1 MRSRSR
7 SRLLAAAIAVLTL
20 TASVLAAQT
29 VRPQSARAATG
40 TSNVA
45 YVFDFGSGV
54 NDPDFP
60 GGDHGPGSSIF
71 KNAVTG
77 SVPGSGNTATYNGAT
92 FTNVPVSAVDSAGD
106 AAFDGYDTVLMYE
119 VCDISSHP
127 ATLHAVNSFLDN
139 GGKVMIFDGD
149 RCSDSFPPVTGG
161 HATYTGFAF
170 PFTTD
175 APGPQGGTDVSYTFV
190 ETSSLTDSIHQGD
203 VPEGDT
209 LGDANVFTGQSGGWC
224 TALQSSNV
232 DGVHAGNVE
241 AYARTLN
248 GGLAIWNG
256 EDFWFTDGADA
267 HMKEVFDLELAQV
280 HNPDG
285 LPCTNP
291 PSGIKLDP
299 PTATL
304 DAGGTQ
310 VETATV
316 VDSSANPRPGVVVT
330 FKVLSGPDASLPPFQ
345 AATDANGQAK
355 DPITNNGTVGKDV
368 VQASFNDG
376 TDHFS
381 NKTEIDWI
389 AVPTKLTYSGP
400 AGGDYD
406 DPSSVAFTLTNAD
419 TGAVLADEPVT
430 MQLDSQ
436 APCLATTDASGVASC
451 PVTPDEPAGP
461 VAVSGSFAGAPGL
474 LPSTGSGT
482 FTVTRE
488 ETTIAYVGDTHFAN
502 GTPATLSADLRED
515 GVSKIGGAR
524 SVVLTLGTGASAQSC
539 TGTLDANGDWTCQIS
554 VVNQPLGSGGT
565 VAISAVFP
573 GDAFYLPAGV
583 SATGKIEFYTGR
595 AYGLSADVNL
605 LLAHLHLPPQPD
617 TGEITTAS
625 AMSTTTPCTVSVS
638 SLLIN
643 AHTLCPN
650 VTVTLAPG
658 TSTGTSTVQGVTI
671 GIPGLPVIKATAVK
685 ALSKTTCAAAS
696 GTVTIEN
703 LTIGGVAVNT
713 DVGPNTGIDLGGG
726 AKLLLNEQT
735 PVPGADKGLTVN
747 ALHLQV
753 LGGTVNVV
761 VASAESDAHN
771 CG

>member
-1 MRSRSR
+1 MR
-7 SRLLAAAIAVLTL
+7 SRLLAAATAVLTL
-20 TASVLAAQT
+20 TASVLATQT
-29 VRPQSARAATG
+29 VRPPSAHAATG

-45 YVFDFGSGV
+45 YVFDFGQGV
-54 NDPDFP
+54 NDPNFP

-77 SVPGSGNTATYNGAT
+77 TVPGSGNTATYNGAA
-92 FTNVPVSAVDSAGD
+92 FTNVPVSTVDSAGD
-106 AAFDGYDTVLMYE
+106 AAFNGYDTVLMYE

-139 GGKVMIFDGD
+139 GGKVLIFDGD
-149 RCSDSFPPVTGG
+149 RCSDSSPPVTGG

-175 APGPQGGTDVSYTFV
+175 APGPQGGTNVSYTFV
-190 ETSSLTDSIHQGD
+190 ETSTLTDSIHQGD
-203 VPEGDT
+203 VPAGDT

-232 DGVHAGNVE
+232 DGVHPGNVE

-299 PTATL
+299 PTAT
-304 DAGGTQ
+304 DDVGTSQ

-316 VDSSANPRPGVVVT
+316 VDSTAHPRAGVNVT
-330 FKVLSGPDASLPPFQ
+330 FTVLSGPDAG
-345 AATDANGQAK
+345 ATGQATT
-355 DPITNNGTVGKDV
+355 DGNGKAQFTVSDTTVPGTDT
-368 VQASFNDG
+368 VQAKFNDG
-376 TDHFS
+376 VDHFS
-381 NKTEIDWI
+381 NKTVINWV
-389 AVPTKLTYSGP
+389 ARPTKLTYSGP
-400 AGGDYD
+400 GGADFD
-406 DPSSVAFTLTNAD
+406 DPSSIAFTLTDANS
-419 TGAVLADEPVT
+419 GAPLAGEPVT

-436 APCLATTDASGVASC
+436 GACTATTNASGVASC
-451 PVTPDEPAGP
+451 PVTPNEPAGP
-461 VAVSGSFAGAPGL
+461 VAVSGSFAGATGL

-488 ETTIAYVGDTHFAN
+488 ETTLAYVGDTHFAN
-502 GTPATLSADLRED
+502 GTSATLSADLRED
-515 GVSKIGGAR
+515 GVTKIGGAR
-524 SVVLTLGTGASAQSC
+524 NVVLTLGTGASAQSC
-539 TGTLDANGDWTCQIS
+539 TGTLDANGNWTCQITT
-554 VVNQPLGSGGT
+554 VNQPLNSGGT
-565 VAISAVFP
+565 VAISAVFT
-573 GDAFYLPAGV
+573 GDAFYLPSSA
-583 SATGKIEFYTGR
+583 SATGTLEFYTGR

-605 LLAHLHLPPQPD
+605 LLAQLHLPPQPD
-617 TGEITTAS
+617 TGQITTAS
-625 AMSTTTPCTVSVS
+625 ALSTTTPCTLTVS

-658 TSTGTSTVQGVTI
+658 TSTGTSTVQDVSI
-671 GIPGLPVIKATAVK
+671 GIPGLPVIKATAIKSV
-685 ALSKTTCAAAS
+685 STTTCAASS

-703 LTIGGVAVNT
+703 LTIGGIAVNT
-713 DVGPNTGIDLGGG
+713 HVGPNTGIDLGAG

-771 CG
+771 CR